1 MTAIE
6 MWLMGG
12 GSWRYLGNELMWTI
26 TWGDSVAKH
35 MKTLSSSSGSD
46 GGSDSGSG
54 SGSSSSNLI
63 PNRIQ

>member
-1 MTAIE
+1 

-12 GSWRYLGNELMWTI
+12 GSWRNSGNELMWTI
-26 TWGDSVAKH
+26 TWGDSVGKY